1 MHGKITRLRLV
12 AALALLMAVPAS
24 ALQAQ
29 DRAAVTGVVTDAQ
42 NLALP
47 GVAVVLRTA
56 AGGFVA
62 VSTTDRA
69 GRFAMPDVAAG
80 DYVLSAALLGFETR
94 TRPIAVTA
102 GGASAAITLEIGAF
116 TQEVT
121 VSALMP
127 EVANELIIT
136 ADQIERRVAQD
147 LAQSL
152 RDHAGVTA
160 LRRGAINLDPSVRGL
175 YAEQI
180 GVFVDGTRT
189 FAAGPARMD
198 SALSHISPHAL
209 ASLQVVR
216 GPYALTWG
224 AGTLTA
230 IRANTFKPA
239 FSGGAF
245 EVGGRAGYNYGSN
258 GDANDALASLYG
270 SSDRVRFTFQ
280 HNTRAGNDYT
290 DGRGVTVQ
298 GDYESFDTRWSL
310 GGRLGGGTLL
320 EYSGGY
326 QKQNDIDY
334 PGRILDAT
342 FFETHSHALDFSHQR
357 PSGLVSEIAAQ
368 VYLNDKRHLM
378 NNDNKP
384 TAVANPHRTPP
395 FAIDVDLPTSAETI
409 GGRFHAALAAGPLRY
424 KLGLDTYRLHQNATQ
439 TVSDRDTGQIHHNLH
454 PVWPDAE
461 MTNLGGYAQ
470 VVYDVARSTFGGTV
484 RVDREQARVGGVTRF
499 FADNAVPAY
508 GLHEMHGR
516 FHLQAPAHGG
526 HGTAGHDAGHGMAGQ
541 DTGHDA
547 GHGASHHGAAPA
559 TLVSAE
565 RFGQNNVNVS
575 AAANASVRITDTWLV
590 NLGVG
595 RAVRNPSVLE
605 RYADRFPAVKFQT
618 AAEFVGNPLLVPEKS
633 FEVNAG
639 TVLRMAQATVEA
651 DVFWRSIND
660 YITVAHD
667 PNVNQRLPL
676 SPAQVFRY
684 VQADAAHF
692 AGVDVRAESAAG
704 PWLSLRGGWSFV
716 QAEDLLFNE
725 PLFGVPPFEQ
735 QYALDVHNPSRTR
748 WLEVLVT
755 NTAAQDRVAATRF
768 ELATAGWTT
777 IDVSVGLELAAGVT
791 LRGGVRNLTDE
802 FYVNHLNSLDPFA
815 GLRIA
820 EIGRSGYFGLEYAF

>member
-1 MHGKITRLRLV
+1 MHSNAIRLRLP
-12 AALALLMAVPAS
+12 AALALLLAVPAP
-24 ALQAQ
+24 ALQAE
-29 DRAAVTGVVTDAQ
+29 DGVPVTGVVTDAQ

-47 GVAVVLRTA
+47 GASVVLSTA
-56 AGGFVA
+56 DGGFVA
-62 VSTTDRA
+62 SSTTDRA
-69 GRFAMPDVAAG
+69 GRFALPDITPG
-80 DYVLSAALLGFETR
+80 DYVLSAGLLGFETH

-102 GGASAAITLEIGAF
+102 GGASTAVTLQVGAF

-127 EVANELIIT
+127 EVANRLIIT

-209 ASLQVVR
+209 QSLQVVR

-230 IRANTFKPA
+230 IRADTFKPA
-239 FSGGAF
+239 FSGGGF
-245 EVGGRAGYNYGSN
+245 ELGGRAGYNYGSN
-258 GDANDALASLYG
+258 GGANDALASLYG

-280 HNTRAGNDYT
+280 HNARTGNDYT
-290 DGRGVTVQ
+290 DGRGATVQ

-310 GGRLGGGTLL
+310 GGRLGGATLL

-342 FFETHSHALDFSHQR
+342 FFETHSHALDVSHQR
-357 PSGLVSEIAAQ
+357 PTGLVSEVAAQ

-409 GGRFHAALAAGPLRY
+409 GGRFHTTLAAGPLRY
-424 KLGLDTYRLHQNATQ
+424 KLGLDTYRLLQNATQ
-439 TVSDRDTGQIHHNLH
+439 TVRDRDTGQIHHNQH

-461 MTNLGGYAQ
+461 VTNFGGYAQ
-470 VVYDVARSTFGGTV
+470 IVYDAPRSSLGGTI

-508 GLHEMHGR
+508 ELHEVRGH
-516 FHLQAPAHGG
+516 FHPQAPAGG
-526 HGTAGHDAGHGMAGQ
+526 GHGMAGH
-541 DTGHDA
+541 DTGRGMAGHDAAHDA
-547 GHGASHHGAAPA
+547 GHHSAAPG
-559 TLVSAE
+559 TLLSADH
-565 RFGQNNVNVS
+565 FGQNNVNVS
-575 AAANASVRITDTWLV
+575 AAANASVRITDAWQV
-590 NLGVG
+590 NLGAG

-639 TVLRMAQATVEA
+639 TVLRAAEATIEA
-651 DVFWRSIND
+651 DVFWRRIDD
-660 YITVAHD
+660 YITVALD
-667 PNVNQRLPL
+667 PNLSQRLPL
-676 SPAQVFRY
+676 SPAQVYRY
-684 VQADAAHF
+684 VQADAARF
-692 AGVDVRAESAAG
+692 AGIDVRAESAAG

-716 QAEDLLFNE
+716 RAEDLLFDE

-735 QYALDVHNPSRTR
+735 QYALDFHNRSRTR
-748 WLEVLVT
+748 WVELLVT
-755 NTAAQDRVAATRF
+755 NTAAQDRVATTRF

-777 IDVSVGLELAAGVT
+777 VDVSLGLELAAGVT

-802 FYVNHLNSLDPFA
+802 FYVNHLNSLDPFT
-815 GLRIA
+815 GQRIA
-820 EIGRSGYFGLEYAF
+820 EIGRSGYLGLEYAF